1 MKRSTCLSL
10 ILLLAIC
17 ALPAA
22 ADSYQG
28 SFQRTFQ
35 VTGPVQ
41 LEALTRSGDI
51 TVHSGPA
58 GTVSLSGK
66 IHVSDRWFSSDRQ
79 ADISEV
85 EKNPPIRQSG
95 NSISIDYP
103 NVHNISIDY
112 DITVPA
118 DTNVHSRTGSGDQR
132 IEGLRGNL
140 DLESGSGDMR
150 LSSIAGE
157 VRLHTGSGDVEA
169 RDLSGPFTAEA
180 GSGDIRLDSKGAGD
194 VQVHTGSGNI
204 ELRGVNGTLRVEA
217 GSGDVS
223 VEGTQTG
230 AWDLRTG
237 SGNVD
242 LRLPADAAF
251 DVEASTSSGRVD
263 TSRPVT
269 MTIQGDLRRANRS
282 IHGKV
287 NGGGPLV
294 TVHTGSG
301 DVRIN

>member
-1 MKRSTCLSL
+1 MKRSLYLSL
-10 ILLLAIC
+10 ILLLAVC

-22 ADSYQG
+22 ADSFQG

-58 GTVSLSGK
+58 GTVSISAK
-66 IHVSDRWFSSDRQ
+66 IHVSDHWRSGDRQ
-79 ADISEV
+79 ADVSEI
-85 EKNPPIRQSG
+85 EKNPPLRQAG
-95 NSISIDYP
+95 NSIHIDYP
-103 NVHNISIDY
+103 NVRNISIDY
-112 DITVPA
+112 DVTVPP
-118 DTNVHSRTGSGDQR
+118 DTNVHSQTGSGDQR
-132 IEGLRGNL
+132 MEGLHGNL

-150 LSSIAGE
+150 LQDITGE
-157 VRLHTGSGDVEA
+157 VRSHTGSGNVEA
-169 RDLSGPFTAEA
+169 RDISGPFIAEA
-180 GSGDIRLDSKGAGD
+180 GSGDIRLDSRGAGD
-194 VQVHTGSGNI
+194 VSVHTGSGNI
-204 ELRGVNGTLRVEA
+204 ELHGVKGTLRVEA
-217 GSGDVS
+217 GSGDVN

-251 DVEASTSSGRVD
+251 DLEASTSSGRVEVG
-263 TSRPVT
+263 RPVT
-269 MTIQGDLRRANRS
+269 MTIQGDLRHAQRS
-282 IHGKV
+282 INGKV
-287 NGGGPLV
+287 AGGGPLL

-301 DVRIN
+301 DVHID